1 MNRLLRI
8 ALLALSAVFAAPV
21 LATEERPLVVT
32 DSRADR
38 GMLAPYLHARNGIAY
53 LYTSYVF
60 DSLVSQ
66 DRQGRPAPGL
76 AASWTISPDGLT
88 ADLQMDARAR
98 WHDGRPVTA
107 RDASF
112 TFAYMARHPYPFV
125 SLANIAGAEALS
137 EHHLR
142 IRLKARDAGLV
153 SGLLM
158 ALPILP
164 EHIYASQEAPE
175 RFTAPEAATGS
186 GPYRLVSYDKAQGR
200 YMLESVPDYYGG
212 TPRFSRLMIVAMA
225 PDAAIRALRG
235 GEIDVIS
242 DLPVERA
249 AQVEGQGLHV
259 VRAGSGHVTKLAF
272 NHQGIFAA
280 LAMRQALAQALDR
293 PAILDITAPNG
304 AGALAETGYFQQ
316 GSPWREDR
324 ADPDWPHDP
333 ARAAELLQSQG
344 FARDKG
350 GRWQR
355 DGAPVT
361 LRLVS
366 DESQARV
373 AQVVADQLDVFGFGV
388 DLRLM
393 ERTALQALPPG
404 GDYDLLVASVSTT
417 GDPGDIAARVTSEA
431 WNSDRYTG
439 DTRIAAALEAARQAA
454 TPKERLAHLHEFQRL
469 YAEELPSVM
478 LVDPVMAAAHGG
490 RITLDFM
497 PNGARIGIPTGIDK
511 SALLPE

>member
-1 MNRLLRI
+1 MRGLSRI
-8 ALLALSAVFAAPV
+8 ALLALFALLAAPM
-21 LATEERPLVVT
+21 LAQEDRPLVVT

-38 GMLAPYLHARNGIAY
+38 GMLAPYLHSRNGIAY

-76 AASWTISPDGLT
+76 AASWTTSPDGLT
-88 ADLQMDARAR
+88 ADLQMDTRAR
-98 WHDGRPVTA
+98 WHDGKPVTA
-107 RDASF
+107 RDAAF
-112 TFAYMARHPYPFV
+112 TFAYMARRPYPFV
-125 SLANIAGAEALS
+125 SLKNVAGAEALS
-137 EHHLR
+137 DSHLR
-142 IRLKARDAGLV
+142 IRLKTRDAGLV

-186 GPYRLVSYDKAQGR
+186 GPYRLAGYDKVQGR
-200 YMLESVPDYYGG
+200 YMLEAVPDYYAGA
-212 TPRFSRLMIVAMA
+212 PRFPRLMIVAMA

-249 AQVEGQGLHV
+249 ALVEAQGLQV
-259 VRAGSGHVTKLAF
+259 VRARSGHVTKLAF
-272 NHQGIFAA
+272 NHRGLFGAR
-280 LAMRQALAQALDR
+280 AMRQALAQALDR
-293 PAILDITAPNG
+293 LAILDITAPNG

-324 ADPDWPHDP
+324 ADPAWPHDP
-333 ARAAELLQSQG
+333 ARAAELLEAQG
-344 FARDKG
+344 FT
-350 GRWQR
+350 R
-355 DGAPVT
+355 DGAGRWRRAGSPVT

-373 AQVVADQLDVFGFGV
+373 AQVVADQLDTFGFGV

-417 GDPGDIAARVTSEA
+417 GDPGDIATRVTGEA
-431 WNSDRYTG
+431 WNADRYAG
-439 DTRIAAALEAARQAA
+439 DGRIAAALEAARQAA
-454 TPKERLAHLHEFQRL
+454 TPEERLAHLHAFQRL
-469 YAEELPSVM
+469 YAEELPSLM

-490 RITLDFM
+490 RIALDFM
-497 PNGARIGIPTGIDK
+497 PDGARIGIPTAIDK
-511 SALLPE
+511 SAFLQE